1 MPEEEEEENNPLKE
15 KGNEIN
21 IFEKE
26 KEKRSV

>member
-15 KGNEIN
+15 KENEIN

-26 KEKRSV
+26 KRSV